1 MADEERIKMRKKPEG
16 KVGAVGSAVSSVT
29 TTSNATTPTSATTTA
44 PAATSVRE
52 IAYNVEEEVRTR
64 WPKVI
69 G

>member
-44 PAATSVRE
+44 PAATAVKD
-52 IAYNVEEEVRTR
+52 IAHALEEDVKTKC
-64 WPKVI
+64 PKVI